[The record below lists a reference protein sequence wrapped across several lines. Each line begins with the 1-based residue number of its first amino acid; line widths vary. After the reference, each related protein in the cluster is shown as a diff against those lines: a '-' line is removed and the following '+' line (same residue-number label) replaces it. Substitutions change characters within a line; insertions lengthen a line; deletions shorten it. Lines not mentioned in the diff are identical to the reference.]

1 MTRKMFFSNIT
12 LAVGLVALLAG
23 CASSSFFSEQNKVL
37 AGTHWNAPVPVSSGP
52 ALKDA
57 RAWWQAWNDP
67 MLFGLIQKAL
77 DANTD
82 VQTALADMKAAA
94 ALSDAAT
101 AELFP
106 TASLSGD
113 ASRQHRSGSTT
124 ESYAAQAGASWSFSL
139 VGGNIAARRAAA
151 REAMASAF
159 SVEDVKIAVASEVA
173 QNYINWRLAGMKTAS
188 ARATLRNYEQIL
200 EIASWRL
207 KAGLATQT
215 EVDQAHAE
223 RNSAAA
229 RIPSYE
235 ASQTKYKNALARLCV
250 MNASDIADS
259 QGEKIPTLPAS
270 LVVSI
275 PAQTLQQR
283 PDMRAAEYAVLAA
296 SDRLYEARSQWFP
309 TLKITGNLG
318 TQAAAIGALGASGTG
333 IAALVG
339 ALSMPLWNWNEQ
351 VLAGKQKETALE
363 KAQISYTATLVKA
376 LEETENA
383 LTGIHA
389 AQKRQ
394 EDLSQAL
401 LSAESAAALALAQYK
416 AGLEDYQTVLST
428 ERSVISSRET
438 IEENKADLAM
448 QYVKL
453 FTALGGGYQVPQSD
467 SNL

>member
-1 MTRKMFFSNIT
+1 
-12 LAVGLVALLAG
+12 
-23 CASSSFFSEQNKVL
+23 
-37 AGTHWNAPVPVSSGP
+37 
-52 ALKDA
+52 
-57 RAWWQAWNDP
+57 
-67 MLFGLIQKAL
+67 
-77 DANTD
+77 
-82 VQTALADMKAAA
+82 
-94 ALSDAAT
+94 
-101 AELFP
+101 
-106 TASLSGD
+106 
-113 ASRQHRSGSTT
+113 
-124 ESYAAQAGASWSFSL
+124 
-139 VGGNIAARRAAA
+139 
-151 REAMASAF
+151 
-159 SVEDVKIAVASEVA
+159 
-173 QNYINWRLAGMKTAS
+173 
-188 ARATLRNYEQIL
+188 
-200 EIASWRL
+200 
-207 KAGLATQT
+207 
-215 EVDQAHAE
+215 
-223 RNSAAA
+223 
-229 RIPSYE
+229 
-235 ASQTKYKNALARLCV
+235 

-438 IEENKADLAM
+438 IEENKADLAT